1 MAKVFLDS
9 AFAIALS
16 AHTDQFHSRALR
28 LAEQLEAS
36 KTQMITTRAVLLE
49 IGNALSKVRYR
60 LAAVSLLEAIE
71 TDSCIEIIPLSE
83 ELYTSAFSLFRTR
96 PDKEWGLVDCISF
109 IVMQERGITDALT
122 TDEHFRQMGFRPLLR
137 ESTP

>member
-1 MAKVFLDS
+1 MFLDT
-9 AFAIALS
+9 AYAIALS
-16 AHTDQFHSRALR
+16 THTDQFHIRAVQ

-36 KTQMITTRAVLLE
+36 KTQMVTTRAVLLE

-71 TDSCIEIIPLSE
+71 ADSSVEIIPLSE
-83 ELYTSAFSLFRTR
+83 ELYANAFSLFRAR

-109 IVMQERGITDALT
+109 VVMQECGIIDALT